1 MKRRRTKLKLLLFSL
16 KKQKSQTWF
25 ERKKIENHINFDKR
39 ANEKKL
45 IEGPNWKNYI
55 WKLELKYYIKNK
67 QNFNKKKWLKKIKT
81 QSSEFEITKKKEEH
95 RVFMRLGERNEGRKK
110 KDRRRYN
117 S

>member
-1 MKRRRTKLKLLLFSL
+1 MKNKIKNHKNYKNFNKKEKGKKEMKRRRTKLKLLLFSL

-67 QNFNKKKWLKKIKT
+67 QNFNKKKIMKIKN
-81 QSSEFEITKKKEEH
+81 Q
-95 RVFMRLGERNEGRKK
+95 N
-110 KDRRRYN
+110 
-117 S
+117 